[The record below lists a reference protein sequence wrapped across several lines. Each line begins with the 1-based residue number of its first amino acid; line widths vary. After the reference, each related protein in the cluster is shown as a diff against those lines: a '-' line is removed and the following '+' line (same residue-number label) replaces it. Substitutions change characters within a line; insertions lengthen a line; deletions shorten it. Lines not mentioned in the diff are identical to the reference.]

1 MTDFRKKGELFGP
14 PSPFVSN
21 PKNTHP
27 DKVKT
32 PNYRINPNLDY
43 YGTNTRVKFNGTFLK
58 QDKITY
64 SHGKIV
70 TLFMN

>member
-1 MTDFRKKGELFGP
+1 M
-14 PSPFVSN
+14 SN

-32 PNYRINPNLDY
+32 PNYSINPNLDY